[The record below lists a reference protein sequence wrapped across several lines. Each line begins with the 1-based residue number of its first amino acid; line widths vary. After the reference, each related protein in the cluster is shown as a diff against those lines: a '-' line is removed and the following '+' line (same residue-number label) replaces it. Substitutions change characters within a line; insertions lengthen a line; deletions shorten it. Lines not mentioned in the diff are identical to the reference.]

1 MNFAGVCVLYIFV
14 KKRKFWFGKMKFS
27 IFRLCLLKIQ
37 FSKQKTL
44 PNQDLNHDIT
54 LINRLRSGDESA
66 LTELYNKF
74 WQALFVS
81 SYNVL
86 KDKELCEDII
96 QDIFMNIW
104 HNREKLEIKISLK
117 GYMYACARYQ
127 VFNQFRKNK
136 DKIHVELFQDIDKRF
151 QHATPETLLMHD
163 ELVQQINAVID
174 TLPEKCQLVYKLSR
188 EEQLTH
194 KEIAERLNIS
204 VKTVENH
211 ITKALHVIRFS
222 MGSSAS
228 VAMVLWLS
236 KNLFK

>member
-1 MNFAGVCVLYIFV
+1 MLNQSL
-14 KKRKFWFGKMKFS
+14 
-27 IFRLCLLKIQ
+27 
-37 FSKQKTL
+37 
-44 PNQDLNHDIT
+44 NQDTI
-54 LINRLRSGDESA
+54 LINRLRSGDETA
-66 LTELYNKF
+66 LTELYNRF

-81 SYNVL
+81 AYNVL

-104 HNREKLEIKISLK
+104 HNREKLEINISLK

-127 VFNQFRKNK
+127 VFNQFKKNK
-136 DKIHVELFQDIDKRF
+136 DKIHVELFQEIDKRF
-151 QHATPETLLMHD
+151 QHSTPETLLMHE
-163 ELVQQINAVID
+163 ELVHQINAIIE
-174 TLPEKCQLVYKLSR
+174 TLPEKCQQVYKLSR

-204 VKTVENH
+204 TKTVENH

-222 MGSSAS
+222 MGSTAS

>member
-1 MNFAGVCVLYIFV
+1 
-14 KKRKFWFGKMKFS
+14 
-27 IFRLCLLKIQ
+27 LLNQ
-37 FSKQKTL
+37 SL
-44 PNQDLNHDIT
+44 NQDTI

-66 LTELYNKF
+66 LTELYNRF

-81 SYNVL
+81 AYNVL

-104 HNREKLEIKISLK
+104 HNREKLEINISLK

-127 VFNQFRKNK
+127 VFNQFKKNK
-136 DKIHVELFQDIDKRF
+136 DKIHVELFQEIDKRF
-151 QHATPETLLMHD
+151 QHSTPETLLMHE
-163 ELVQQINAVID
+163 ELVQQINAIIE
-174 TLPEKCQLVYKLSR
+174 TLPEKCQQVYKLSR

-204 VKTVENH
+204 TKTVENH

-222 MGSSAS
+222 MGSTAS

>member
-1 MNFAGVCVLYIFV
+1 MSN
-14 KKRKFWFGKMKFS
+14 S
-27 IFRLCLLKIQ
+27 
-37 FSKQKTL
+37 
-44 PNQDLNHDIT
+44 DLNHDII
-54 LINRLRSGDESA
+54 LINRLRGGDESA

-74 WQALFVS
+74 WQSLFVS

-104 HNREKLEIKISLK
+104 HNREKLEINISLK

-136 DKIHVELFQDIDKRF
+136 DKIHVELFEDIDKRF
-151 QHATPETLLMHD
+151 QHATPETLLMHE
-163 ELVQQINAVID
+163 ELVQQINAIIE
-174 TLPEKCQLVYKLSR
+174 TLPEKCQQVYKLSR
-188 EEQLTH
+188 EEQLSH
-194 KEIAERLNIS
+194 KEIAERLSIS
-204 VKTVENH
+204 KKTVENH

-222 MGSSAS
+222 MGSTAS

-236 KNLFK
+236 KYLFK